1 MCEYSAVLSFMVCS
15 LFVLSTLQILF
26 CLHLIQRMLLY
37 PVKKFLLVHQFHIVV
52 FCLLPQGNTV
62 SKRIVLSPPNVSS
75 PGRWLPSEQ
84 TSSFRLSLPLG
95 ILSYLLLSVLASCM
109 ALIFPVRIF
118 GRSYPSNS
126 LDLQVLSR

>member
-1 MCEYSAVLSFMVCS
+1 MNFTFNIEPFNIIIFDNCNNGRVCEYSAVLSFKDCY

-62 SKRIVLSPPNVSS
+62 SKRIVLSPPINV
-75 PGRWLPSEQ
+75 
-84 TSSFRLSLPLG
+84 
-95 ILSYLLLSVLASCM
+95 
-109 ALIFPVRIF
+109 
-118 GRSYPSNS
+118 
-126 LDLQVLSR
+126 